1 MKRAML
7 IPWLTAIALLV
18 VFVVGMT
25 AIDKYDER
33 TCIQS
38 RGKSLW
44 VDGGRSD
51 CNGFLP
57 W

>member
-1 MKRAML
+1 ML